1 MEPTRDILIRNQLA
15 GISFLDPLI
24 DRRQLPLL
32 HSTVARVLAILH
44 RLDSEGDAA
53 MRQFKDI
60 FAQAAERKGGA
71 SALEEILAETP
82 SRSPAT
88 IAAIPDH
95 RILAEMTRRIFCA
108 GFSWNVVDDKW
119 PAFEQCFFGFDP
131 NACAFM
137 TEEQFDRLM
146 QDRGIVRNGAKI
158 KAVQLNAQF
167 LLDRKSE
174 HGSAARFFADWP
186 DGDYV
191 GLLDVL
197 KKRASHLGGDAA
209 GRFLR
214 AIGKPAFIA
223 TTDMV
228 AALVREGV
236 IDQKPGGKR
245 DLAAVQA
252 AFNQW
257 SAESDRDLTAISRVL
272 AMSIG
277 SVGHALAHGRH
288 H

>member
-1 MEPTRDILIRNQLA
+1 
-15 GISFLDPLI
+15 
-24 DRRQLPLL
+24 
-32 HSTVARVLAILH
+32 
-44 RLDSEGDAA
+44 
-53 MRQFKDI
+53 MRQFNDI
-60 FAQAAERKGGA
+60 FAQAAQRKGGEA
-71 SALEEILAETP
+71 DLEQILAETP
-82 SRSPAT
+82 SRSPAE
-88 IAAIPDH
+88 IAATPDH
-95 RILAEMTRRIFCA
+95 RILAEMTRRIFYA
-108 GFSWNVVDDKW
+108 GFSWKVVDDKW
-119 PAFEQCFFGFDP
+119 PAFEKGFFGFDP

-137 TEEQFDRLM
+137 SETQFDALM

-158 KAVQLNAQF
+158 KAVQINAQF
-167 LLDRKSE
+167 LLDRKAE

-186 DGDYV
+186 DRDYV
-191 GLLDVL
+191 GLLDIL

-236 IDQKPGGKR
+236 IDRQPSGKR

-257 SAESDRDLTAISRVL
+257 SAESGRDLTAISRVL

-277 SVGHALAHGRH
+277 SEGYAAAHSRRH
-288 H
+288 